1 MLEQLKQYQIEYLNI
16 IKEFNSEE
24 RNYEEYLLLFDKIEI
39 LLKKNKKSILNFLEL
54 NDSYVYYGGATY
66 FTKNSKEIL
75 PVLFANKKVIVAD
88 PLMKMYKF
96 LKMPEYFKFDRIKG
110 IINRAIQNTIE
121 LEEEMIEAQIIYINP
136 FDFIKQIK
144 EDIFHMANILTL
156 QYLNNNLKINYETLD
171 GFILSNNKYSFEELE
186 KVFPKLNQYFI
197 TVNSDI
203 DATLREKIETNYVDC
218 EIDKE
223 NMKDISAIEQIV
235 NAFIGLFGQAFE
247 LKSISLI
254 LQSPL
259 YITRPNVL
267 IYLNCINRVDNYDES
282 RFKETNILFAL
293 YQVLKNKE
301 LNFNSEKIREGY
313 YYKQIINDLLNKK
326 ESIDFY
332 VDFIEKY
339 ILDNNII

>member
-16 IKEFNSEE
+16 IKEFNCEE

-39 LLKKNKKSILNFLEL
+39 LLKKNKKTILNFLEL
-54 NDSYVYYGGATY
+54 NDGYIYYGGATY
-66 FTKNSKEIL
+66 FAKNSKEIL
-75 PVLFANKKVIVAD
+75 PILFSNKKLIVAD

-96 LKMPEYFKFDRIKG
+96 LKMPEHFNFERIKQ
-110 IINRAIQNTIE
+110 IIDRAIQNTIE
-121 LEEEMIEAQIIYINP
+121 LEEEMITVQIIYINP

-144 EDIFHMANILTL
+144 EDIFDMANILTL
-156 QYLNNNLKINYETLD
+156 QYLNNNLKANYESLD
-171 GFILSNNKYSFEELE
+171 EFILSNNKYSFEELE
-186 KVFPKLNQYFI
+186 RLFPKLNEYFI

-218 EIDKE
+218 GIDKE
-223 NMKDISAIEQIV
+223 KMRDISAIEQV
-235 NAFIGLFGQAFE
+235 VRALVGLFGQAFE

-259 YITRPNVL
+259 YVTRPNVL
-267 IYLNCINRVDNYDES
+267 IYLNCINRVDEFDEK

-301 LNFNSEKIREGY
+301 FNCKKNNEDT
-313 YYKQIINDLLNKK
+313 YKLIVNKLLDKK
-326 ESIDFY
+326 ESINSY

-339 ILDNNII
+339 ILDNTN